1 MSGPPRALAGIAL
14 SCMGALTG
22 ALIGQP
28 RTGGAWRG
36 PLTRTRLQRRECVR
50 AALTALDD
58 AVLHGPPPTVREL
71 ARSNGLPPWSMTVA
85 VTTLEHAGLAESER
99 GRLYLTN
106 SGAACAETLRRQ
118 PPWRPAALKSS
129 PDTEIII

>member
-1 MSGPPRALAGIAL
+1 
-14 SCMGALTG
+14 
-22 ALIGQP
+22 
-28 RTGGAWRG
+28 
-36 PLTRTRLQRRECVR
+36 
-50 AALTALDD
+50 
-58 AVLHGPPPTVREL
+58 
-71 ARSNGLPPWSMTVA
+71 MTLA
-85 VTTLEHAGLAESER
+85 VTTLEHAGLAESES

>member
-1 MSGPPRALAGIAL
+1 
-14 SCMGALTG
+14 MGALTG

-28 RTGGAWRG
+28 RTSGAWRG
-36 PLTRTRLQRRECVR
+36 PLTRTRLQRREGVR

-58 AVLHGPPPTVREL
+58 AVLRGPPPTVREL
-71 ARSNGLPPWSMTVA
+71 ARSNGLPLWSVTLA
-85 VTTLEHAGLAESER
+85 VTTLEHAGLAESKR
-99 GRLYLTN
+99 GCLYLTN